1 MPICHT
7 HIFLQRPYA
16 LRCLFGREDGA
27 VVGVLYATMHMDSY
41 YNSMALKY
49 SKSMCEAG
57 WWYVALP
64 WPTFFQP
71 CWLSYSCLE
80 GHLCVSCSRRL

>member
-1 MPICHT
+1 MLTGTWWCGCYTWGQGMQSGSCLVPTCHT

-41 YNSMALKY
+41 YGSQVLK
-49 SKSMCEAG
+49 KH
-57 WWYVALP
+57 V
-64 WPTFFQP
+64 
-71 CWLSYSCLE
+71 
-80 GHLCVSCSRRL
+80 